1 MEEEGEGID
10 KSNQIGIEE
19 DGPNGIVLQEGV
31 GATPYIL
38 FYRRRAMAP

>member
-1 MEEEGEGID
+1 MEEEGKGID

-19 DGPNGIVLQEGV
+19 DAPNGTGLQEGV